1 MRASRPHLPTRTADD
16 ELLDGRGPDTPLAW
30 LLAAATAP
38 GRAEEIEGEAAAMAA
53 FTAARATTAS
63 SVRPPTPRPTLLPR
77 LIAAKAVVLVLLA
90 AGATGGVALA
100 ANGSFAHA
108 PVAAPRP
115 PSPQPATTTSA
126 GAATAPLPH
135 PASADPAG
143 TPSSSARQAAQ
154 TCPAR
159 DACGPRTIDAAD
171 PTSAA
176 STPAGSTPAASVPA
190 GSTPAA
196 AVPVAPTSAAPT
208 PEQRHT
214 SPPGLERDAQRTQ
227 PPRSTAKPASAHRGG
242 HGPN

>member
-1 MRASRPHLPTRTADD
+1 MRTSRSHLPTRTADD
-16 ELLDGRGPDTPLAW
+16 ELLDGHGPDTPLAW
-30 LLAAATAP
+30 LLAAAAVP
-38 GRAEEIEGEAAAMAA
+38 GRAEEIEGEAAARAA

-63 SVRPPTPRPTLLPR
+63 SVRTPTARPTLLPR

-100 ANGSFAHA
+100 ANGSFVHA

-115 PSPQPATTTSA
+115 PSPQPAPATTTSA
-126 GAATAPLPH
+126 SSATTPPPP

-143 TPSSSARQAAQ
+143 TPSPSARQAAQ

-159 DACGPRTIDAAD
+159 SACGPRAIDAAD

-176 STPAGSTPAASVPA
+176 STPAGSTPAASAPA
-190 GSTPAA
+190 GSTPA
-196 AVPVAPTSAAPT
+196 APTSAAPT
-208 PEQRHT
+208 PDQRHT
-214 SPPGLERDAQRTQ
+214 SPPGLALDAQRTQ
-227 PPRSTAKPASAHRGG
+227 PPRSTAKPASAPHRKG